1 MKQRYE
7 TGKIYQIVNDV
18 NDQVYIG
25 STCMPLSKRLYSHK
39 KDCENGC
46 SQRQLFV
53 MAREHGWSHFRIRLL
68 ESYPCDDNDQLR
80 MREQHHID
88 ELKSRSPEL
97 CLNMV
102 NSYTSEAVRREQRRQ
117 ERLRYVARI
126 GQDEYKRR
134 YTKHNQ
140 RPEVVAY
147 KRKQAQSEH
156 RREYERL
163 RYRYM
168 CGWGGDRKYHNN
180 LLQIDPAL
188 FSE

>member
-39 KDCENGC
+39 KDCVNGC

-180 LLQIDPAL
+180 LLQIDQAL